1 MTHSSFF
8 KRAAV
13 VVTLA
18 ATALLASA
26 AHAQKIVVGGKNF
39 TEQQLLAEM
48 TAQYLTGHGFT
59 IDKRVGLGSTALR
72 QAQEAGQIDLYW
84 EYVGTSLIVYNKVNE
99 RMDAQ
104 AAWQKVR
111 ALDAA
116 KGLTWLPPSKANNSY
131 ALAMR
136 RDAAAQ
142 LGIVTISDLARRV
155 NSAENTQ
162 KPLKFG
168 VNSEWYARSDGLRPL
183 QALYGFEFGR
193 ANVVRM
199 DTGLV
204 YPALRDGQVNVG
216 LVFVT
221 DGRVPAFDFVI
232 LQDDQGH
239 FPDYAIT
246 PVVRQ
251 ATLAA
256 HPGLEDLLNNL
267 AAKLDDAVMA
277 RLNAAVDL
285 EKKSVEAV
293 SAAFLAQQ
301 QW

>member
-1 MTHSSFF
+1 MKTLLKHVGV
-8 KRAAV
+8 AA
-13 VVTLA
+13 TLA
-18 ATALLASA
+18 AAAIAASTV
-26 AHAQKIVVGGKNF
+26 HAQKIVVGGKNF

-48 TAQYLTGHGFT
+48 TAQYLSNNGMT

-84 EYVGTSLIVYNKVNE
+84 EYVGTSLIVYNKINE
-99 RMDAQ
+99 RMSARDS
-104 AAWQKVR
+104 WEKVR
-111 ALDAA
+111 ELDAA
-116 KGLTWLPPSKANNSY
+116 KGLVWLPPSKANNSY

-136 RDAAAQ
+136 RADAAER
-142 LGIVTISDLARRV
+142 GIVTISDLAHRV
-155 NSAENTQ
+155 NSPENAQ
-162 KPLKFG
+162 KQVKFG

-199 DTGLV
+199 DTGLI
-204 YPALRDGQVNVG
+204 YPALRDGQIDVG

-232 LQDDQGH
+232 LQDDKGH

-246 PVVRQ
+246 PVIRSV
-251 ATLAA
+251 TLAA
-256 HPGLEDLLNNL
+256 HPRLEGLLNAL

-293 SAAFLAQQ
+293 AREFLAAQA
-301 QW
+301 W

>member
-1 MTHSSFF
+1 MKALIKMAMALT
-8 KRAAV
+8 AG
-13 VVTLA
+13 
-18 ATALLASA
+18 ALLAST

-48 TAQYLTGHGFT
+48 TAQHLSNNGFA

-84 EYVGTSLIVYNKVNE
+84 EYVGTSLIIYNKITE
-99 RMDAQ
+99 RLNAQ
-104 AAWQKVR
+104 DSYQKVR
-111 ALDAA
+111 ELDAA
-116 KGLTWLPPSKANNSY
+116 KGLVWLPPSKANNSY

-136 RDAAAQ
+136 RADAAEK
-142 LGIVTISDLARRV
+142 GIVSLSDLAQRV
-155 NSAENTQ
+155 KSGQTM
-162 KPLKFG
+162 KFG
-168 VNSEWYARSDGLRPL
+168 SNSEWYARSDGLRPL
-183 QALYGFEFGR
+183 QTLYGFEFGR

-199 DTGLV
+199 DTGLI
-204 YPALRDGQVNVG
+204 YPALRDGQIDVG

-232 LQDDQGH
+232 LRDDKGH

-246 PVVRQ
+246 PVIRA

-256 HPGLEDLLNNL
+256 HPKLEGLLNAL
-267 AAKLDDAVMA
+267 AAKLDDTVMA
-277 RLNAAVDL
+277 RLNAGVDL

-293 SAAFLAQQ
+293 AREFLAAQT
-301 QW
+301 W